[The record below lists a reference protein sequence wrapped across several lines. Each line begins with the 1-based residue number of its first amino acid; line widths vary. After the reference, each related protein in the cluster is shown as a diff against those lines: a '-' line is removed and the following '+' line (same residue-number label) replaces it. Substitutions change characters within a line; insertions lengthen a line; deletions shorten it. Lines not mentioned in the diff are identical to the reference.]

1 MKLIRTRLGG
11 HVKLAGCGVTEL
23 RVKLIGQEVEL
34 RYGILNHRLGV
45 ACHIHT
51 VVVYTIDRKVV
62 VAGPIATDGATFTKN
77 SARLGCGVGESDGE
91 VQNVTTQD

>member
-1 MKLIRTRLGG
+1 MKLIRTRLGD

-51 VVVYTIDRKVV
+51 VVVYTINGEAVV
-62 VAGPIATDGATFTKN
+62 TGTITTDGATFTSN
-77 SARLGCGVGESDGE
+77 SSRHGSRVGESDGE
-91 VQNVTTQD
+91 VQNVTTQH